1 MAEVS
6 EFIHDNSAVV
16 EVFIEA
22 RGNVC
27 HRVYGVISH
36 SHVDGEKW
44 PGLSCFLSPLLCVML
59 ILLSWT
65 NWYRKRALMCF
76 IAGNAWLVACG
87 PVGRQ
92 HKVLHGQLGQT
103 LCYRLGIKKKLLWKW
118 NEVWEEKKGCM
129 GSIDQ
134 TDQMDQTIFDGDAG
148 RKCTYCLNTFKLHNL
163 CIFKMKMWY

>member
-36 SHVDGEKW
+36 SCVDGEKW
-44 PGLSCFLSPLLCVML
+44 PGLNCFLSPLLCVML

-103 LCYRLGIKKKLLWKW
+103 LCYRLGIKRKTPLEMKWSLGGKKRLYGLHRSNGSNGSNYLWWWCWTKVYLLSKHF
-118 NEVWEEKKGCM
+118 
-129 GSIDQ
+129 Q
-134 TDQMDQTIFDGDAG
+134 AT
-148 RKCTYCLNTFKLHNL
+148 
-163 CIFKMKMWY
+163 